1 MHIRR
6 ETSLARRIKPPA
18 DTSRFQ
24 RMETSGV
31 EYRRDGSTEDPRIAM
46 KMIENL

>member
-31 EYRRDGSTEDPRIAM
+31 EYRRDGSTEDRN
-46 KMIENL
+46 ENDRKFVEL